1 MLFVYKYTVTGG
13 ILVNK
18 FKHMKKILKQCI
30 HQLDESSSLFVIN
43 PEKDFTRKR
52 KHLFGS
58 TLMNVLLL
66 EGGSLKDELYK
77 LFGYDLDTPTVSSFI
92 QARDKIKPDTFH
104 ILFNLFNVRTRKPKL
119 YNGYRLLAVDGS
131 TLPITSEIKDK
142 KTTIQKANNSDKPF
156 SAFHLNTSYDI
167 LEYTYDDVILQGQA
181 VQDERDALNKMV
193 ERYKGD
199 KAIFIADRGYESINS
214 FEKIHLSGNKYLVR
228 VKDIHSTGMLRSFG
242 PFLDDEFDLIVKRT
256 LTTRQTNE
264 IKAHP
269 EIYKFVP
276 QNQRFDYFED
286 APFYDFECRVVR
298 FKITEDTYECIV
310 TNLDKDEFS
319 MQDIKELYHL
329 RWEIETSYRELKY
342 DLDLNT
348 LHSKKRNL
356 IEQEIYAKML
366 LYNLC
371 SRVTNGINISKRK
384 RKYEYQL
391 NYVRAFHIIREH
403 LKKTKV
409 PSYICDVIAIEILPI
424 RRDRQNKRKLKP
436 KAPVS
441 FNYRFD

>member
-1 MLFVYKYTVTGG
+1 M
-13 ILVNK
+13 
-18 FKHMKKILKQCI
+18 
-30 HQLDESSSLFVIN
+30 
-43 PEKDFTRKR
+43 
-52 KHLFGS
+52 
-58 TLMNVLLL
+58 
-66 EGGSLKDELYK
+66 
-77 LFGYDLDTPTVSSFI
+77 DTPTVSSFI
-92 QARDKIKPDTFH
+92 QARDKVKPDAFH
-104 ILFNLFNVRTRKPKL
+104 TLFNLFNDRTRKTKL
-119 YNGYRLLAVDGS
+119 YKGYRLLAVDGS
-131 TLPITSEIKDK
+131 TLPITSEIKDN
-142 KTTIQKANNSDKPF
+142 KTTIRKANNSDKPF

-167 LEYTYDDVILQGQA
+167 LEYTYDDIVLQGQA
-181 VQDERDALNKMV
+181 VQDEREALNKIV

-242 PFLDDEFDLIVKRT
+242 PFPDDEFDVLVKRT
-256 LTTRQTNE
+256 LTAKQTNE
-264 IKAHP
+264 VKAHP
-269 EIYKFVP
+269 EAYKFVP
-276 QNQRFDYFED
+276 QNQRFDYFGD
-286 APFYDFECRVVR
+286 TPFYDFECRVVR

-310 TNLDKDEFS
+310 TNLDRDEFS

-366 LYNLC
+366 LYNFC
-371 SRVTNGINISKRK
+371 SRITNRIDIAKRK

-391 NYVRAFHIIREH
+391 NFVRAFHIIREH
-403 LKKTKV
+403 LKKAKV
-409 PSYICDVIAIEILPI
+409 PTYICDIIAKEILPI
-424 RRDRQNKRKLKP
+424 RRARQNKRKLKP